1 MVNENTL
8 NVVKNAIESARERNF
23 TESIDLV
30 INLRNLD
37 LSQPKNRIN
46 ESIVLPNGRGKAT
59 KIGVFARGDLAIRSQ
74 SAGADLLI
82 SPEDIEKMSDDKK
95 LIRATTRGIDFFI
108 AEAPLMP
115 SIGKSFGPILGPK
128 GKMPDPV
135 PSNAD
140 PAPIINRLKRTIKVR
155 TKDKPTFHTL
165 VGNVSMSVEDVATN
179 IEAVLNTIESKLE
192 NGTQNIASVYVK
204 TTMGPAVR
212 LI

>member
-8 NVVKNAIESARERNF
+8 KVVSDAIESAPSRKF
-23 TESIDLV
+23 TESVDLV
-30 INLRNLD
+30 INLKNVD
-37 LSQPKNRIN
+37 LGQPKNRIA

-59 KIGVFARGDLAIRSQ
+59 KIGVFAKGDLAVKSQ
-74 SAGADLLI
+74 TAGADLVI
-82 SPEDIEKMSDDKK
+82 SPEDIDKISGDKK
-95 LIRATTRGIDFFI
+95 LIRSTTRGIDFFV

-128 GKMPDPV
+128 GKMPDPI

-140 PAPIINRLKRTIKVR
+140 PTPIINRLRRTVKVR
-155 TKDKPTFHTL
+155 SKDKPTFHAL
-165 VGNVSMSVEDVATN
+165 IGNLNMPSEDIAAN
-179 IEAVLNTIESKLE
+179 AEALLNAIESRLE
-192 NGTQNIASVYVK
+192 NGRQNIASVYVK